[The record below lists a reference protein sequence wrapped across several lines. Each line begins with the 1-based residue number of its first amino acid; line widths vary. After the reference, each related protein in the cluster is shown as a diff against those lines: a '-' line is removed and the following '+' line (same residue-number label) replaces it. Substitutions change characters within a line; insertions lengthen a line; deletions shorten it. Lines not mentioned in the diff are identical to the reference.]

1 MSCIGAGALAVLE
14 VSSGG
19 LEVSTGS
26 RVIDVASVF
35 SASGFLPVTD

>member
-19 LEVSTGS
+19 LGGLDGS
-26 RVIDVASVF
+26 RVTDVATVF